1 MVRTSRHHVT
11 QLTHEEY
18 DRLERAVLNGTR
30 LIFQRRS
37 RREYVVIPL
46 ALKIRDGRELVEA
59 RNPTTGHDLTI
70 YLDEIDGIESLS

>member
-1 MVRTSRHHVT
+1 MA

-30 LIFQRRS
+30 LIFHRRG

-46 ALKIRDGRELVEA
+46 ALKLRDGRELVEA

-70 YLDEIDGIESLS
+70 DLDEIDAIESLS